1 MNFNSYGMMGYY
13 KPDYFCGIL
22 PEINRSRREFN
33 IRSSTNKQPKKDNIE
48 SKLKKEGTGKGI
60 HIITRPSREGNMQGY
75 RW

>member
-1 MNFNSYGMMGYY
+1 MNFNSYRGVGYY

-22 PEINRSRREFN
+22 PEIKELRNEFKIRSR
-33 IRSSTNKQPKKDNIE
+33 TNKQLKKENIE

-60 HIITRPSREGNMQGY
+60 HIITRPSREGKMQGY